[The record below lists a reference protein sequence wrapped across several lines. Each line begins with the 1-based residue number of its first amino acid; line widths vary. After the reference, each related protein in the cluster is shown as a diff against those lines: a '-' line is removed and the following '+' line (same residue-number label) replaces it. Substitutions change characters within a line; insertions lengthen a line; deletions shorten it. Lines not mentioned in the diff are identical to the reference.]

1 MFHEDA
7 AGRLIVALDVPDND
21 EELALV
27 HGLDGAVSFYKVG
40 LELTLAGGLRELIA
54 ELTRCRHRV
63 FLDVKLPGDIPET
76 IRRAVKAA
84 AGLGVDLLTLSA
96 SADEATVRAA
106 LEGRSGAD
114 RPKLLFVTWLSS
126 MDSGDFTRAGGAGG
140 FDAYV
145 LDRCRRMAAAGCDG
159 AIVSGPTIR
168 LVREAH
174 PDLLLVSPG
183 VRPRGAAAD
192 DHKRSSTPGEAIA
205 MGSDYL
211 VVGRPITRAS
221 DPRGAAMAIIED
233 IGNALRG

>member
-1 MFHEDA
+1 MIQEDA
-7 AGRLIVALDVPDND
+7 AGRLIVALDVPGND
-21 EELALV
+21 EALALV
-27 HGLDGAVSFYKVG
+27 RELDGVVSYYKVG
-40 LELTLAGGLRELIA
+40 LELTLAGGLRELIT
-54 ELTRCRHRV
+54 ELARRRHRV

-76 IRRAVKAA
+76 IRRAVQAA
-84 AGLGVDLLTLSA
+84 SALGVDLLTLSA
-96 SADEATVRAA
+96 SADETTVRAA
-106 LEGRSGAD
+106 RQGRGDAE
-114 RPKLLFVTWLSS
+114 RPRLLFVTWLSS
-126 MDSGDFTRAGGAGG
+126 MDGGDFARAGGTGG

-145 LDRCRRMAAAGCDG
+145 LDRCQRMKAAGCDG
-159 AIVSGPTIR
+159 GIVSGPTIR

-183 VRPRGAAAD
+183 VRPHGAAAD

-221 DPRGAAMAIIED
+221 DPRGAAKAIIED